1 MAKCQVKLNNETTE
15 LEVLRQGDHL
25 QVTRDGQTTDLHI
38 FQADANT
45 FVLEV
50 ERPDGSR
57 QCIRAAAHVAG
68 DKRQLWVNGRSFTY
82 ERLRQRPTASS
93 THDDSLAAVIPAVV
107 SEILVAVGDRVE
119 TGDKL
124 ILLES
129 MKMVIPV
136 QAPHDGVV
144 TAVHCQTGESV
155 QAGIPLIELEQNEPI
170 SSRSIN

>member
-1 MAKCQVKLNNETTE
+1 MTKIQVSLNGGTAE

-25 QVTRDGQTTDLHI
+25 RVIRDGQTTELHI
-38 FQADANT
+38 LQADAHT

-82 ERLRQRPTASS
+82 ERLRQRPTGNSAADS
-93 THDDSLAAVIPAVV
+93 SLAASIPAVV
-107 SEILVAVGDRVE
+107 SEILVTVGDEVAA
-119 TGDKL
+119 GDKL

-129 MKMVIPV
+129 MKMVIPI
-136 QAPHDGVV
+136 QAPYDGVV
-144 TAVHCQTGESV
+144 TAVRCQPGDSV
-155 QAGIPLIELEQNEPI
+155 PAGIPLIELETGD
-170 SSRSIN
+170 

>member
-1 MAKCQVKLNNETTE
+1 MTKIQVSLNGETAE
-15 LEVLRQGDHL
+15 LEVMRQGDHL
-25 QVTRDGQTTDLHI
+25 RVMRDGQTTELHI
-38 FQADANT
+38 LQADANT

-50 ERPDGSR
+50 EQPDGLR

-82 ERLRQRPTASS
+82 ERLRHRPTGAS
-93 THDDSLAAVIPAVV
+93 THDGSLAAVIPAVV

-129 MKMVIPV
+129 MKMVIPI

-155 QAGIPLIELEQNEPI
+155 QAGIPLIELEEKED
-170 SSRSIN
+170 

>member
-1 MAKCQVKLNNETTE
+1 MAKIQVNLNEEMAE

-25 QVTRDGQTTDLHI
+25 RVTRHGQTTELHI
-38 FQADANT
+38 LQADANT

-50 ERPDGSR
+50 EHPDGSR

-68 DKRQLWVNGRSFTY
+68 DWRQLWVNGRSFTY
-82 ERLRQRPTASS
+82 ERLRPRPIGSS
-93 THDDSLAAVIPAVV
+93 AHDGSLAASIPAVV
-107 SEILVAVGDRVE
+107 SEILVAVGDHVQ

-129 MKMVIPV
+129 MKMVIPI

-144 TAVHCQTGESV
+144 TAVNCQSGESV
-155 QAGIPLIELEQNEPI
+155 PAGIPLIELEENED
-170 SSRSIN
+170 

>member
-1 MAKCQVKLNNETTE
+1 MAKIQVDLNGEAAE

-25 QVTRDGQTTDLHI
+25 RVTRDGQTTELHI
-38 FQADANT
+38 LQADANT

-57 QCIRAAAHVAG
+57 QCIRAAAHVEG

-82 ERLRQRPTASS
+82 ERLRQRPTGSS
-93 THDDSLAAVIPAVV
+93 TSSDGSLAASIPAVV
-107 SEILVAVGDRVE
+107 SEVLVAVGDPVQ

-129 MKMVIPV
+129 MKMVIPI
-136 QAPHDGVV
+136 QAPYDGTV
-144 TAVHCQTGESV
+144 TAVNCQAGQSV
-155 QAGIPLIELEQNEPI
+155 QAGIPLVELEEN
-170 SSRSIN
+170 SD

>member
-1 MAKCQVKLNNETTE
+1 MAKIQVDLNGETAE

-25 QVTRDGQTTDLHI
+25 RVTRDGQTTELRI
-38 FQADANT
+38 LQADGNT

-57 QCIRAAAHVAG
+57 QCIRAAAHMDG

-82 ERLRQRPTASS
+82 ERLRQRPAGSS
-93 THDDSLAAVIPAVV
+93 TSDGSLAASIPAVV
-107 SEILVAVGDRVE
+107 SEILVAVGDQVQ

-129 MKMVIPV
+129 MKMVIPI
-136 QAPHDGVV
+136 QAPYDGTV
-144 TAVHCQTGESV
+144 TAVNCQAGQSV
-155 QAGIPLIELEQNEPI
+155 PAGIPLVELEKNEPI
-170 SSRSIN
+170 SS

>member
-1 MAKCQVKLNNETTE
+1 MPKIQVQLNDEIAE
-15 LEVLRQGDHL
+15 LEVLRQGDHVR
-25 QVTRDGQTTDLHI
+25 VTRDGRTTELHI
-38 FQADANT
+38 LQADDNA

-82 ERLRQRPTASS
+82 ERLRPRPVGSGPADSSLSAS
-93 THDDSLAAVIPAVV
+93 IPAVV
-107 SEILVAVGDRVE
+107 SEILVAVGDAVQ

-129 MKMVIPV
+129 MKMVIPI
-136 QAPHDGVV
+136 QAPYDGTV
-144 TAVHCQTGESV
+144 TAVHCQSGESI
-155 QAGIPLIELEQNEPI
+155 QAGIPLIELEKNEPI
-170 SSRSIN
+170 SS

>member
-1 MAKCQVKLNNETTE
+1 MTKIQVALNNETVE

-25 QVTRDGQTTDLHI
+25 RVTRDGQTTELHI
-38 FQADANT
+38 LQADGDT

-82 ERLRQRPTASS
+82 ERLRQRPTGSS
-93 THDDSLAAVIPAVV
+93 THDGSLAASIPAVV
-107 SEILVAVGDRVE
+107 SEILVTVGDPVQ

-129 MKMVIPV
+129 MKMVIPI
-136 QAPHDGVV
+136 QAPYDGVV
-144 TAVHCQTGESV
+144 TAVHCQPGESV
-155 QAGIPLIELEQNEPI
+155 QAGIPLIELEKNEPI
-170 SSRSIN
+170 PS

>member
-1 MAKCQVKLNNETTE
+1 MTKIQVGLDGEIAE
-15 LEVLRQGDHL
+15 LEVMRQGDHL
-25 QVTRDGQTTDLHI
+25 RVIRNGQTTELHI
-38 FQADANT
+38 LQADANT

-82 ERLRQRPTASS
+82 ERLRQRPTGGS
-93 THDDSLAAVIPAVV
+93 THDGSLAAAIPAVV

-155 QAGIPLIELEQNEPI
+155 QAGIPLIELE
-170 SSRSIN
+170 

>member
-1 MAKCQVKLNNETTE
+1 M
-15 LEVLRQGDHL
+15 RQGDHL
-25 QVTRDGQTTDLHI
+25 RVTRNGQTTELYI
-38 FQADANT
+38 LQADANT

-82 ERLRQRPTASS
+82 ERLRHRPTGAS
-93 THDDSLAAVIPAVV
+93 TPDGSLAAAIPAVV

-119 TGDKL
+119 AGAKL

-144 TAVHCQTGESV
+144 TAVHCQTGDSV
-155 QAGIPLIELEQNEPI
+155 QAGIPLIELEEKED
-170 SSRSIN
+170 

>member
-1 MAKCQVKLNNETTE
+1 MATFQVNLNNETTE

-25 QVTRDGQTTDLHI
+25 RVTRDGQTTELHI
-38 FQADANT
+38 LQADANT

-82 ERLRQRPTASS
+82 ERLRQRPTGGS
-93 THDDSLAAVIPAVV
+93 THDGSLAAAIPAVV
-107 SEILVAVGDRVE
+107 SEILVAVGDSVQA
-119 TGDKL
+119 GDKL

-144 TAVHCQTGESV
+144 TAVLCQTGESV
-155 QAGIPLIELEQNEPI
+155 QAGIPLIELEENED
-170 SSRSIN
+170 

>member
-1 MAKCQVKLNNETTE
+1 MAKFQVNLNNETAE

-25 QVTRDGQTTDLHI
+25 RVTHAGQTTELHL
-38 FQADANT
+38 FQSDAST

-68 DKRQLWVNGRSFTY
+68 DKRQLWVNGRTFTY
-82 ERLRQRPTASS
+82 ERLRQRPVGRSS
-93 THDDSLAAVIPAVV
+93 THDSSLAAAIPAVV
-107 SEILVAVGDRVE
+107 SEILVTVGDRVAM
-119 TGDKL
+119 GDKL

-129 MKMVIPV
+129 MKMVIPI

-144 TAVHCQTGESV
+144 TAVYCQTGDSV
-155 QAGIPLIELEQNEPI
+155 QAGIPLIELE
-170 SSRSIN
+170 

>member
-1 MAKCQVKLNNETTE
+1 MAKIQVSLNGETAE

-25 QVTRDGQTTDLHI
+25 RVMRDGQTTELHI
-38 FQADANT
+38 LQADAHT

-82 ERLRQRPTASS
+82 ERLRQRPTGSS
-93 THDDSLAAVIPAVV
+93 AADSSLAASIPAVV
-107 SEILVAVGDRVE
+107 SEILVAVGDEVAA
-119 TGDKL
+119 GDKL

-129 MKMVIPV
+129 MKMVIPI
-136 QAPHDGVV
+136 QAPYDGVV
-144 TAVHCQTGESV
+144 TAVHCQPGDSV
-155 QAGIPLIELEQNEPI
+155 PAGIPLIELEKKED
-170 SSRSIN
+170 